1 MAARV
6 KKSSPALKHGGY
18 SAIGLLPVED
28 RAAFEKLHRNLQTEL
43 RPDGPLEKD
52 IVADITRCMWRKNNL
67 DTLRRAEAARKR
79 DSAIRSALIPV
90 PVLHVTGPYTRPDPA
105 EVKEAAKTAEMLAQ
119 EELGGDY
126 IFVEMKDLAN
136 PADMLAELE
145 VIERLDAR
153 IEKLFKRLVMLKT
166 FKSLSSSKSL
176 PSGDLSRTSGD
187 LSRISGPK
195 EAA

>member
-1 MAARV
+1 MD
-6 KKSSPALKHGGY
+6 PLKN
-18 SAIGLLPVED
+18 V
-28 RAAFEKLHRNLQTEL
+28 
-43 RPDGPLEKD
+43 
-52 IVADITRCMWRKNNL
+52 VADIARWMWRKNHL
-67 DTLRRAEAARKR
+67 DTLRRAEAARKP
-79 DSAIRSALIPV
+79 DYAIKSAPIPA
-90 PVLHVTGPYTRPDPA
+90 PVLNVVGAYTRPDPTKI
-105 EVKEAAKTAEMLAQ
+105 EEAAKAAEMLAR